1 MRRLDTL
8 AWPDIPAAPV
18 VFVPLGATEQHGPH
32 LPFDTDTVIAEA
44 VSTRLDAAA
53 IVAPV
58 LAYGSSGEHQD
69 FPGTISIGHSAL
81 RMMLVELVRSTA
93 HWAGRVI
100 IVNGHGG
107 NIPCLSAVVPE
118 LIAEGHDVA
127 WLPCATSAGDAH
139 AGVTETSIMLHL
151 APDRVRLDRAE
162 GGPENRARASPA
174 ETEAIGGQSRFS
186 VGGARR
192 PDGRNRG
199 ARSALPRR
207 NGRRRPPAIRRGP
220 PGRSRMPHG
229 SRMTLPLPLGFVVE
243 LNVRTRVRDGGR
255 TLIGGSPTRLLYL
268 SRPPG
273 GCSST
278 VA

>member
-1 MRRLDTL
+1 MQRLDTL

-162 GGPENRARASPA
+162 GGPKTELALLLRKLKRSGVRAVSPSGVLGDPTGATA
-174 ETEAIGGQSRFS
+174 EHGRRCLDEMVAGALRRFEGGRLDDRGCLTEA
-186 VGGARR
+186 A
-192 PDGRNRG
+192 
-199 ARSALPRR
+199 
-207 NGRRRPPAIRRGP
+207 
-220 PGRSRMPHG
+220 
-229 SRMTLPLPLGFVVE
+229 
-243 LNVRTRVRDGGR
+243 
-255 TLIGGSPTRLLYL
+255 
-268 SRPPG
+268 
-273 GCSST
+273 
-278 VA
+278 